1 MNAAVLDG
9 GRRTLT
15 RRVKVSVRIPAEKQ
29 SCGVWFDRGIV
40 WLPARRRETARKRG
54 NAALVAAFAPAAD
67 ARSPVRRGRDSM
79 FLLSHLLKR
88 FVRTGTL
95 TVIGPD
101 GGTHRFGGGP
111 GPLVVMRLKDRALPL
126 KLFLRPEMAVGEA
139 YMEGTL
145 TFEGCTLHD
154 FF

>member
-1 MNAAVLDG
+1 
-9 GRRTLT
+9 
-15 RRVKVSVRIPAEKQ
+15 
-29 SCGVWFDRGIV
+29 
-40 WLPARRRETARKRG
+40 
-54 NAALVAAFAPAAD
+54 
-67 ARSPVRRGRDSM
+67 M

-139 YMEGTL
+139 YMDGTL
-145 TFEGCTLHD
+145 TFEGSTLHD
-154 FF
+154 FFHLFGVNRLALGAYPLQSALRWLSRQFRSLQQYNPAARARRNVA